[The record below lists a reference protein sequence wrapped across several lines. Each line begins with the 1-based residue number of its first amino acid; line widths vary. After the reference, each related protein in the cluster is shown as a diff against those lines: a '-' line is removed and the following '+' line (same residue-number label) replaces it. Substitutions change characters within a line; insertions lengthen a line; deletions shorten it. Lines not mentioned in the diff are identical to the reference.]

1 MKRGHA
7 LVISLIVGAA
17 AIFGT
22 FAATDSVRLG
32 RSSAKPA
39 ISSAQIAA
47 HNRALDR
54 AEAKLRQ
61 MLAQHPA
68 ATPATAA
75 RPQQRVIYV
84 RPAPHVVTLHR
95 SGGHEA
101 EGSEREAESGN
112 GGGFDD

>member
-7 LVISLIVGAA
+7 LLISLIIGAA

-22 FAATDSVRLG
+22 FAATRSVRLG
-32 RSSAKPA
+32 RSSAQPA

-54 AEAKLRQ
+54 TEVRLRH
-61 MLAQHPA
+61 MLARHPA
-68 ATPATAA
+68 AKPAAA
-75 RPQQRVIYV
+75 TRQQRVIYV
-84 RPAPHVVTLHR
+84 RPAPHVVTLHH
-95 SGGHEA
+95 GGHEA
-101 EGSEREAESGN
+101 EGGEREAEGHE